1 MAQHKIWGS
10 QQRCRP
16 GRTMCWEHAH
26 SQSALCLSWRHGFP
40 LLDPSRSQLAAQPRR
55 IPGQPRSLNHQSPG
69 PLLQLPSLPSSCAWL
84 GSTGGPSLA
93 ALYRYQWPHPGRSG
107 SGTVMV
113 YSIRTHETL
122 SPQGLL
128 LLLLPLEL
136 LVLLG
141 LLLLLRQHMQKGSF
155 IPSHV

>member
-1 MAQHKIWGS
+1 M
-10 QQRCRP
+10 P
-16 GRTMCWEHAH
+16 
-26 SQSALCLSWRHGFP
+26 LCTAISGL
-40 LLDPSRSQLAAQPRR
+40 
-55 IPGQPRSLNHQSPG
+55 I
-69 PLLQLPSLPSSCAWL
+69 
-84 GSTGGPSLA
+84 LA
-93 ALYRYQWPHPGRSG
+93 ALVQ
-107 SGTVMV
+107 GTVMV